1 MQGVVT
7 VQAWLVVIMACF
19 ATLVIAAPAK
29 KAEDA
34 ISIVG
39 TWSSGSQ
46 QVSTGRVGNEMF
58 YNPYM
63 KQFLAPRSG
72 GISYSFTD
80 DGFFEVAKFQYNSNC
95 KAIFS
100 DNLAEKPG
108 CFTAQL
114 IWQHGTY
121 VSNQSTITMNP
132 YKGDGAVQTL
142 NPCQSKDKQVQMSVY
157 ADAHGMSRPVQ
168 RLILEVL
175 RSRPPLR
182 DVRAYLNLFGGRGQ
196 KFGSD
201 FFSKDKVHS
210 PPETFQS
217 SRPSEPS
224 LSELSSAD
232 NPSAEANAHTI
243 PLNHDATIVADR
255 VSGNEEVDSLAGSH
269 TALVKLQGPFTDRQ
283 LLSIAEGLEYLKRLG
298 LICVVVLDNDNWN
311 PLTKFDSNARL
322 IPPQHFDMKS
332 WPALQDI
339 DPHDP
344 TAPYGRLELGQRYS
358 IERDLWRIADLF
370 TSSGL
375 DACPFGHA
383 LMRVAPKSDVAP
395 SEEHHTELTSE
406 RAPLVADDGLQS
418 MFRAIEVGQ
427 TPILA
432 PLVLYDDQS
441 LNESN
446 ATGALRTLCIDADE
460 IMVALA
466 REMTQAHTRQCTFDP
481 DRYFDVSPVRLM
493 VINREGGIPSH
504 ARGGN
509 PHLSINLKSEYDAI
523 RSSFVWNDT
532 HPTALSNLDMIRDCL
547 AYMPLTSSGVMVTHR
562 SPRSLIANLITNK
575 AAHSPSLPHRL
586 LARRQDVR
594 HTPTVIRSGLPVR
607 VLSEWK
613 HVDQDK
619 LHTLLEKSFKR
630 NLNRDEYYRRL
641 EQAMDF
647 LIVIGDYDGVAI
659 VTNEFAPDDPENA
672 TPIAYLNK
680 FAVLPKL
687 QGSGAVDFL
696 WGALRDEVHGL
707 GLLDALNNN
716 GGRNGFGLGRDL
728 VWKSRT
734 NNPVNRWY
742 FERSNGFIRL
752 PASFGVAPDQLK
764 HTLSAESAWT
774 MFWCD
779 AEQRLAEL
787 AGLRILTS
795 SSSMEEI
802 RDSVSA
808 QRSDIWTSVTS
819 GRPIKETILP
829 IIAQEERGRLK
840 RWERCLATIP
850 SAWL

>member
-1 MQGVVT
+1 
-7 VQAWLVVIMACF
+7 
-19 ATLVIAAPAK
+19 
-29 KAEDA
+29 
-34 ISIVG
+34 
-39 TWSSGSQ
+39 
-46 QVSTGRVGNEMF
+46 
-58 YNPYM
+58 
-63 KQFLAPRSG
+63 
-72 GISYSFTD
+72 
-80 DGFFEVAKFQYNSNC
+80 
-95 KAIFS
+95 
-100 DNLAEKPG
+100 
-108 CFTAQL
+108 
-114 IWQHGTY
+114 
-121 VSNQSTITMNP
+121 
-132 YKGDGAVQTL
+132 
-142 NPCQSKDKQVQMSVY
+142 
-157 ADAHGMSRPVQ
+157 MSRPVQ

-182 DVRAYLNLFGGRGQ
+182 DVRAYLNLFGGRANQ
-196 KFGSD
+196 FGSD
-201 FFSKDKVHS
+201 FFSKDKVYS
-210 PPETFQS
+210 PTKTLQS
-217 SRPSEPS
+217 SRPTDHSS
-224 LSELSSAD
+224 NELSG
-232 NPSAEANAHTI
+232 AERPDTETNAHTI

-255 VSGNEEVDSLAGSH
+255 VSGNEEVDSFAGSH

-311 PLTKFDSNARL
+311 PLAKFDSNARL
-322 IPPQHFDMKS
+322 IPPQNLDMKF
-332 WPALQDI
+332 WPALKDM
-339 DPHDP
+339 DPNDP
-344 TAPYGRLELGQRYS
+344 TALYGRLELGQRYS

-370 TSSGL
+370 SSSGL

-383 LMRVAPKSDVAP
+383 LMRVAPSAHDAP
-395 SEEHHTELTSE
+395 IDQHQKELASE
-406 RAPLVADDGLQS
+406 RAPLVADNGLQS

-432 PLVLYDDQS
+432 PLALYDDQS
-441 LNESN
+441 INTPN
-446 ATGALRTLCIDADE
+446 AAGALRTLCVESDDV
-460 IMVALA
+460 MVTLA
-466 REMTQAHTRQCTFDP
+466 REMTNTHPRQCTLDP
-481 DRYFDVSPVRLM
+481 DRYFDVCPVRLM

-509 PHLSINLKSEYDAI
+509 PHLSINLKSEYDSI

-613 HVDQDK
+613 HVDQDR

-630 NLNRDEYYRRL
+630 NLNRDGYYKRL
-641 EQAMDF
+641 EQAMEF
-647 LIVIGDYDGVAI
+647 LIVIGDYDGMAI
-659 VTNEFAPDDPENA
+659 VTNELAPNDPKHA
-672 TPIAYLNK
+672 TPIAYLDK

-716 GGRNGFGLGRDL
+716 GGRNGVGIGRDL
-728 VWKSRT
+728 VWKSRA

-752 PASFGVAPDQLK
+752 PASFGVAPDQLRRNPS
-764 HTLSAESAWT
+764 TESAWT

-779 AEQRLAEL
+779 AEQRLANL
-787 AGLRILTS
+787 AGHKILTS

-808 QRSDIWTSVTS
+808 QRSDMWTSVTS
-819 GRPIKETILP
+819 GRPVTETILP
-829 IIAQEERGRLK
+829 IIAQEEYGRLE